1 MRDPLITMRRIGAGA
16 ARFEFIAALRL
27 VEAAY
32 RDKPRIGRALRI
44 ADEPLRLSQNAD
56 LAFRGKEI
64 TEAGVAP
71 SGGVPRLAVNIGLL
85 GPQGPM
91 PLHFTEYV
99 RERWLRAGDATWA
112 AFLDVFHHRMLSLL
126 YRARVASEPVVAFD
140 RPNDDDF
147 ARTVGSLA
155 GFGRAERR
163 EHGRVDARA
172 VLYFGGLLAGRTRH
186 ASGLATL
193 LSTYFRVPV
202 SIEQFVGRW
211 VALPDEALA
220 PLGSRATPS
229 LGKGHVLGRR
239 IWDRQHGVRIVMGP
253 VDEATRRLLEP
264 GAAQFAELVEWVRL
278 YTGGMLD
285 WDVEIRLNADV
296 PRPMRLARNA
306 RLARETWLGRARAGS
321 RGGSPSLRFRGD
333 ASTPRLHQGDSL
345 WQKFVG

>member
-32 RDKPRIGRALRI
+32 RDKPRIGRALRV

-71 SGGVPRLAVNIGLL
+71 GSGVPRLAVNTGLL

-99 RERWLRAGDATWA
+99 RERWLRAGDSTWA

-126 YRARVASEPVVAFD
+126 YRARVASEPVVSFD

-155 GFGRAERR
+155 GFGRTARR
-163 EHGRVDARA
+163 NGGRLDARSL
-172 VLYFGGLLAGRTRH
+172 LYFGGLIAGRTRH

-211 VALPDEALA
+211 IAPPDEALA
-220 PLGSRATPS
+220 PLGSRAVPS
-229 LGKGHVLGRR
+229 LGQGHVLGRR
-239 IWDRQHGVRIVMGP
+239 IWDRQHGIRIAMGP

-264 GAAQFAELVEWVRL
+264 GTAHFAELVEWVRL

-285 WDVEIRLNADV
+285 WDVEIRLNAEV
-296 PRPMRLARNA
+296 PTPMRLGRTA
-306 RLARETWLGRARAGS
+306 RLARETWLGRADTALHRAL
-321 RGGSPSLRFRGD
+321 PSLRFRGE
-333 ASTPRLHQGDSL
+333 AAAPRSHFGDSL
-345 WQKFVG
+345 